1 MLAHDLL
8 AGHDLTGGELRLALG
23 KGFKPAGRSLGLML
37 GPVHIV
43 RMGGHGP
50 GFQSYQAIAPTNA
63 RMPPEPRY
71 KCRV

>member
-1 MLAHDLL
+1 
-8 AGHDLTGGELRLALG
+8 
-23 KGFKPAGRSLGLML
+23 ML